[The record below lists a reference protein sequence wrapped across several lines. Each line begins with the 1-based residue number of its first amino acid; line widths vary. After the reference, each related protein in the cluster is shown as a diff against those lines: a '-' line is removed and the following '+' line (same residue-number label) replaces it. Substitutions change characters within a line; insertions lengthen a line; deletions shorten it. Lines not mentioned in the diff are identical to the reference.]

1 MILLLHTKFRV
12 NRTINRGKTIFN
24 MAAVR
29 HIGFVVT
36 SSYCIW
42 ENYFRFL

>member
-1 MILLLHTKFRV
+1 
-12 NRTINRGKTIFN
+12 

-36 SSYCIW
+36 LSYCIW
-42 ENYFRFL
+42 EHYLTFLTLC

>member
-1 MILLLHTKFRV
+1 
-12 NRTINRGKTIFN
+12 

-36 SSYCIW
+36 SSYFI
-42 ENYFRFL
+42 RVL

>member
-1 MILLLHTKFRV
+1 
-12 NRTINRGKTIFN
+12 

-29 HIGFVVT
+29 HIGFGVT

-42 ENYFRFL
+42 NTIVHS